1 MTERRRSGILLHIT
15 SLSNQFGIGDL
26 GPSAYQFI
34 DFLKAAEQKLWQI
47 LPLGPTDYFGSPY
60 APYSA
65 FAGNIYLI
73 SPEQLHKDGLFS
85 EAELKSIDFG
95 SAAAKHELITKAYA
109 NFQKLE
115 STNIHSEYQS
125 FYRANRF
132 WLDDFALFMALKAK
146 FKGVSWVN
154 WPETIAVRKPDAL
167 ASWRQK
173 LKREIEQ
180 QIFAQFIFFRQWQQ
194 LKNYAHKKG
203 IAIIGDLPLFVA
215 HDSADVWAQPK
226 LFLLDQRG
234 MPEFVAGVPPDYF
247 SKTGQL
253 WGNPLYNW
261 EVHYQEGFDWWL
273 KRIKMLLQ
281 LVDLI
286 RIDHFRGFS
295 AYWQVPYGEKTA
307 INGRWMPGPSSDFF
321 TAVKSELGTLPF
333 IAEDLGFIDNKVI
346 QLREQWNLPGM
357 CVLQFAFEALKPNPH
372 SPHAHSRNCAVY
384 TGTHD
389 NDTTVG
395 WYQNAAPEVQDYT
408 RRYLGSDGTD
418 IAWDFIRT
426 ALASPAKLA
435 VIPLQDILSL
445 DSSARMNIPGTS
457 SGNWRWRCSPDALTD
472 QIGARLADLTLLY
485 AR

>member
-1 MTERRRSGILLHIT
+1 
-15 SLSNQFGIGDL
+15 
-26 GPSAYQFI
+26 
-34 DFLKAAEQKLWQI
+34 
-47 LPLGPTDYFGSPY
+47 
-60 APYSA
+60 
-65 FAGNIYLI
+65 
-73 SPEQLHKDGLFS
+73 
-85 EAELKSIDFG
+85 
-95 SAAAKHELITKAYA
+95 
-109 NFQKLE
+109 
-115 STNIHSEYQS
+115 
-125 FYRANRF
+125 
-132 WLDDFALFMALKAK
+132 MALKAK

-226 LFLLDQRG
+226 LFVLDQRG

-295 AYWQVPYGEKTA
+295 AYWQVPYGEKQ
-307 INGRWMPGPSSDFF
+307 R
-321 TAVKSELGTLPF
+321 
-333 IAEDLGFIDNKVI
+333 
-346 QLREQWNLPGM
+346 
-357 CVLQFAFEALKPNPH
+357 
-372 SPHAHSRNCAVY
+372 
-384 TGTHD
+384 
-389 NDTTVG
+389 
-395 WYQNAAPEVQDYT
+395 
-408 RRYLGSDGTD
+408 
-418 IAWDFIRT
+418 
-426 ALASPAKLA
+426 
-435 VIPLQDILSL
+435 
-445 DSSARMNIPGTS
+445 
-457 SGNWRWRCSPDALTD
+457 
-472 QIGARLADLTLLY
+472 
-485 AR
+485 

>member
-1 MTERRRSGILLHIT
+1 MLHIT
-15 SLSNQFGIGDL
+15 SVSNQFGIGDL

-47 LPLGPTDYFGSPY
+47 LPLGPTDYFGSPC
-60 APYSA
+60 PYSA

-73 SPEQLHKDGLFS
+73 SPEQLHKDGLIS

-146 FKGVSWVN
+146 FTGVSWVN

-234 MPEFVAGVPPDYF
+234 MPEFVAGCLPIISANRSAV
-247 SKTGQL
+247 GQ
-253 WGNPLYNW
+253 PL
-261 EVHYQEGFDWWL
+261 
-273 KRIKMLLQ
+273 
-281 LVDLI
+281 
-286 RIDHFRGFS
+286 
-295 AYWQVPYGEKTA
+295 
-307 INGRWMPGPSSDFF
+307 
-321 TAVKSELGTLPF
+321 
-333 IAEDLGFIDNKVI
+333 
-346 QLREQWNLPGM
+346 
-357 CVLQFAFEALKPNPH
+357 
-372 SPHAHSRNCAVY
+372 
-384 TGTHD
+384 
-389 NDTTVG
+389 
-395 WYQNAAPEVQDYT
+395 
-408 RRYLGSDGTD
+408 
-418 IAWDFIRT
+418 
-426 ALASPAKLA
+426 
-435 VIPLQDILSL
+435 
-445 DSSARMNIPGTS
+445 
-457 SGNWRWRCSPDALTD
+457 
-472 QIGARLADLTLLY
+472 
-485 AR
+485 